1 MPHGA
6 RSSTA
11 VGQQLHHAGRCKS
24 DPHNAYRGSR
34 GLIGFSSGFTLLE
47 VMVAVAILALVLV
60 TLLGVKNRSMED
72 VLFAD
77 HMTTATLLAKRTMT
91 DLLENAQNL
100 QQEGEDEGEFPE
112 EEFRDFTWKKSVTFI
127 PFKYEDML
135 VMITELRVQ
144 VLWNEGTH
152 PEMVELVSYE

>member
-1 MPHGA
+1 
-6 RSSTA
+6 
-11 VGQQLHHAGRCKS
+11 
-24 DPHNAYRGSR
+24 
-34 GLIGFSSGFTLLE
+34 
-47 VMVAVAILALVLV
+47 MVAVAILALVLV